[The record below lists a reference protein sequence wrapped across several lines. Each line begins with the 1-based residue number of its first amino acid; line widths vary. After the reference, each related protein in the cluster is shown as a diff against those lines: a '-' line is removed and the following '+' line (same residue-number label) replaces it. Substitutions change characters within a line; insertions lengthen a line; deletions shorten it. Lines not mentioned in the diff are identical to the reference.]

1 MEEDGFACARRY
13 RKLRIA
19 SRSTRRP
26 ITPLAPSIWWIASAG
41 TSRRRRE
48 RKPART
54 ESASGTSGAVPYIG
68 HSTFPTSRP
77 RLSATMYP
85 AVRRRS
91 TASALL
97 TLPTVFHVSKEN
109 PSSRVSIVLNPSAG
123 RGARISSNSRGPKA
137 EREIARR
144 NIGQKGASLQ
154 SGRGCLC
161 AAPPPPDGDDRRGE
175 LVARPRGGTRARREQ
190 GRGRARRRRLLCL
203 PLRRARRR
211 ARPARD
217 VRHAG
222 RRDDAPAADAARRG
236 DHRRGGGRAGAG
248 HAPREGAPRSAL
260 QVVPEPAGG
269 RVRVDPRRADPRAR
283 EARRRA
289 QRAHAAAP
297 AVHRGGNR
305 APGGDRGP
313 GRADDRAREAVRGG
327 AA

>member
-13 RKLRIA
+13 RKLRMA

-26 ITPLAPSIWWIASAG
+26 ITPLAPSIWSIASAG

-91 TASALL
+91 RASALL

-109 PSSRVSIVLNPSAG
+109 PFSRVSIVLIPLS
-123 RGARISSNSRGPKA
+123 GAPGLNSRIPRTAEDPKPATDERGSEHSRNRETPRQEQDGGDERSGPEQESGDDV
-137 EREIARR
+137 ERDGRAARHR
-144 NIGQKGASLQ
+144 GWSASLQ

-175 LVARPRGGTRARREQ
+175 LVARPRGGARARREQ
-190 GRGRARRRRLLCL
+190 GRGRARRRRLLRL
-203 PLRRARRR
+203 PVRRARRR
-211 ARPARD
+211 AGPTCD

-236 DHRRGGGRAGAG
+236 DHRRSGGRAGAG
-248 HAPREGAPRSAL
+248 HAPREGAPRPAL

-269 RVRVDPRRADPRAR
+269 RVRVDPGRADPRPR
-283 EARRRA
+283 EARRR
-289 QRAHAAAP
+289 
-297 AVHRGGNR
+297 
-305 APGGDRGP
+305 
-313 GRADDRAREAVRGG
+313 
-327 AA
+327 